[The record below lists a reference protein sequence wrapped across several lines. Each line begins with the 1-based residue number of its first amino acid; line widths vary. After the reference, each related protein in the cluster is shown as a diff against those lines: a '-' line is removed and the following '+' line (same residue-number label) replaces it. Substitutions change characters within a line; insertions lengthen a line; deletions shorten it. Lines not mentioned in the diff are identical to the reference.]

1 MNIAIWQFMKKVC
14 AVCVYIYVCVCV
26 CVRVCMCVYVCYGKD
41 LVIIVG
47 WLLLGGADS
56 HEEGEGQKN

>member
-1 MNIAIWQFMKKVC
+1 MKKVC